1 MTHHSCLSSLVAT
14 AMAVGATVAS
24 AQQPGDNPG
33 QPDPTD
39 RGGEFVIVGCLT
51 RPSPQPSGGP
61 LFVVT
66 DVTSEPGDTRMI
78 GAMGAGV
85 PTGRGRESAR
95 GARPT
100 DPPDIVD
107 AQYRVVADDADID
120 LAAHVNRKV
129 RMRGTLMA
137 DRESTPA
144 AGRPANTF
152 MAGEVEKVNDTCS

>member
-1 MTHHSCLSSLVAT
+1 LAI
-14 AMAVGATVAS
+14 GATVVS
-24 AQQPGDNPG
+24 AQQPGESPG

-39 RGGEFVIVGCLT
+39 RGGEFEIVGCLT

-61 LFVVT
+61 LFVIS
-66 DVTSEPGDTRMI
+66 DVTSAPGETRAI
-78 GAMGAGV
+78 SAMGAGV

-137 DRESTPA
+137 DRESAPA

-152 MAGEVEKVNDTCS
+152 MAGEIEKVNDSCS